1 MEVAAAVL
9 PIVARYIGWV
19 SEFIK
24 HNENVKHVDMEDITS
39 YTSAIESIVKNP
51 HDTHKLI
58 EETQKLLHSQHSWDT
73 FNRRV
78 KSDIV

>member
-1 MEVAAAVL
+1 MEVAAAGL
-9 PIVARYIGWV
+9 PIVASDIGGV

-24 HNENVKHVDMEDITS
+24 HNENGKLVDMEDITG
-39 YTSAIESIVKNP
+39 YTSAIESLVKNP
-51 HDTHKLI
+51 HQTQKLV
-58 EETQKLLHSQHSWDT
+58 EESQKLLHSQHSWDT